1 MLADAKKQRR
11 FLPEDRQDKVF
22 VEIFVKVEFVAS
34 GCVLNLCALVKAMH
48 SLGWVLRYGI
58 SYRIRKFYF
67 SLNNYV
73 FLKG

>member
-1 MLADAKKQRR
+1 MNDG
-11 FLPEDRQDKVF
+11 
-22 VEIFVKVEFVAS
+22 VAS